1 LNIARTFKAMPIAT
15 SIISKCHSSPTP
27 GYFVEMPHNFVA
39 LTINHENDELVM
51 NLEDHNPKIK

>member
-1 LNIARTFKAMPIAT
+1 MPIAT